1 MYYYNKSNTAL
12 ARNMRKEM
20 TPWERKLWLKF
31 LRTLPQRI
39 NRQKQIGNY
48 IADFY
53 CPSAKLV
60 IELDGAQH
68 YEDVNMIKDRERTK
82 YFESLG
88 IKVVRYTNYD
98 IDTHFEN
105 VCEDIYNKL
114 NNVIEKCKIE

>member
-1 MYYYNKSNTAL
+1 
-12 ARNMRKEM
+12 M

-60 IELDGAQH
+60 IELDGSQH

-88 IKVVRYTNYD
+88 IRVVRYTNYD

-114 NNVIEKCKIE
+114 NNVTEKCKIE